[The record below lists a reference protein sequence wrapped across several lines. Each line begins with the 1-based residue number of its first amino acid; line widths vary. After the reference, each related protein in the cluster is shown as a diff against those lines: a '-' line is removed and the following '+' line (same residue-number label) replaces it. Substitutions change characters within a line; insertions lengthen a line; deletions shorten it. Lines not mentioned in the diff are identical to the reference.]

1 MLWQSAIIA
10 SVLAT
15 GAHAGIGQLIVEG
28 MARNSPA
35 YERRMEEI
43 AKHSLI
49 ARGILEARQTTG
61 QGSDTVV
68 NPDGSINMTAW
79 DAQANSACIAAL
91 TALPSSS
98 NPSGTCVCYNL
109 PALDSTSGTFEADLR
124 LFQLNQ
130 PTAEFLGIP
139 PANIQV
145 SLSYKGASVS
155 PVSSGTAAQKIG
167 VSARQNQ
174 NIKQLQTYLFV
185 GQIDKAQMTPGLSM
199 AQLQALVMP
208 VVTLSGTN
216 GAGQLVST
224 NVSSNEAAFVAGVFS
239 KEVVMST
246 FAMAEL
252 AVEDEVA
259 RLKNG
264 TTAFVLPGVS
274 IMIFPVGFIITGLWT
289 FVGVAAYAYGTYC
302 RYSFRDQHRQRML
315 RQEKANVARF

>member
-28 MARNSPA
+28 MARNSPS

-43 AKHSLI
+43 AKHSLL

-91 TALPSSS
+91 NALPSSS

-145 SLSYKGASVS
+145 SLSYSGASVS
-155 PVSSGTAAQKIG
+155 PISSGTAAQKIG
-167 VSARQNQ
+167 LSTRQNQ

-185 GQIDKAQMTPGLSM
+185 GQIDKTQMTPGLSM

-216 GAGQLVST
+216 PAGQLVST

-239 KEVVMST
+239 KEVVMSS

-289 FVGVAAYAYGTYC
+289 FIGVAAYAYGTYC